1 MCPLIGMGAS
11 ISTVRAV
18 SAKPCT
24 FPKTESKPENL
35 CMTTPSLHLSL
46 DLPDAES
53 VIPSGLVCDRARVIL
68 LALGFDYVSEERGQL
83 LFVQQYDSRRE
94 ETVRNMRVILER
106 GATIDQV
113 REAIHDSGWHAH
125 KEHVTRA
132 REAYLTALKA
142 PPEIR
147 QIGPLPSQYGPNILA
162 ATMPAKS

>member
-1 MCPLIGMGAS
+1 MSDQRL
-11 ISTVRAV
+11 
-18 SAKPCT
+18 
-24 FPKTESKPENL
+24 E
-35 CMTTPSLHLSL
+35 LSL

-53 VIPSGLVCDRARVIL
+53 IIPAGLVSAQARFIL
-68 LALGFDYVSEERGQL
+68 IALGFDYVSEERGQL

-94 ETVRNMRVILER
+94 ETVRNMRVVLGR

-113 REAIHDSGWHAH
+113 REAIHDAGWHAH

-132 REAYLTALKA
+132 RDAYLTALKA

-162 ATMPAKS
+162 ATMPAKV